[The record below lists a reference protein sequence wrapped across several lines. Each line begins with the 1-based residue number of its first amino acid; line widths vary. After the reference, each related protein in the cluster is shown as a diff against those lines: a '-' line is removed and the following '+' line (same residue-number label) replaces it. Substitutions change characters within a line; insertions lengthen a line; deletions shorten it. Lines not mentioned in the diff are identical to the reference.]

1 MKKNIFDK
9 ILICVSIII
18 ILLNWLFCNI
28 VLAESTNENLEDIS
42 VAEGNVGEETYSE
55 LRKKLVEELRSK
67 LEEAYSYSGTVEEL
81 ADLCGIDLNDT
92 TAGEVTSSEG
102 KIIKIDDNTTIVLG
116 FEMKCETGSKSQ
128 YITDD
133 NTDGRYTEMK
143 ISNIKVVKNTGADN
157 TTKKNEEAKSSS
169 FINFTNEMIVG
180 GKTYSGD
187 TNWDIGG
194 VLLKPFFFL
203 VNCVADTLLGIIQKF
218 MYSDVT
224 DQDQITNYVKTNYID
239 KCRVVDSRNIDT
251 MFDLSLNN
259 QILCYLGSKGKIS
272 NVEYP
277 HIHYSPEEIFAGK
290 ISLLN
295 IDFISGVGQAEGLG
309 VVRQA
314 LANWYKALRLIAT
327 VGFLSVLIY
336 IGIKIMLSANTKNRA
351 KYKELIIDWI
361 VGLAIL
367 YSMHYI
373 MSFIITAINMF
384 NDKLGA
390 SMPLLRVVGGNG
402 YDTFATNLIGLVRF
416 CTEYDTIAV
425 KIGYEIMYIMLVGY
439 TIKFTVIYLKRV
451 LNIAFLTLIAPI
463 VAFTYPID
471 KSIDGKAQGFSMW
484 IKEYFFNALIQPV
497 HYLLY
502 YVMVS
507 SAMGIAVKNPL
518 YAIAVLTFL
527 TEAERL
533 LKKIFGFDKAREGMV
548 GGLGAV
554 SMVSAANGVKKLVGK
569 KGNGA
574 NSSKA
579 IGYPGALNKDYKTA
593 ELLNDSIQ
601 TTQSP
606 TSADDDRENIDD
618 DENNNGP
625 IGDNTNHRLSNNN
638 NIQDQDIE
646 EPIGRPKLLGDIIP
660 RSELPANKKPIKQL
674 MRSMHEKRKDL
685 TAQALET
692 PVGQTMSNIANS
704 RGGRVAMRIGSGIG
718 AIGKRAI
725 RPIYDVNRT
734 AKYNGKRFVRNIA
747 KGAVGAGIGITAAA
761 VQAGISLTDGHYK
774 PTEALASF
782 SVGYA
787 YGTKKTDNI
796 IDTFGTG
803 YVEGYDKNEKMEV
816 YKENFKNRD
825 DVIQFCKEKY
835 GNEWREYRDRIVDNY
850 VTRGFI
856 DLDEIKQC
864 ITYSNAVAKEE
875 VEENPET
882 VNLTGRAKEKAI
894 DKERDKQ
901 DVIAMSILTH
911 KKKRKKQNISSITYN
926 PKREKQYLDSIT
938 KGMDTEKAEK
948 TRKEEKAV
956 SASIRYFDSKTT

>member
-1 MKKNIFDK
+1 M
-9 ILICVSIII
+9 
-18 ILLNWLFCNI
+18 
-28 VLAESTNENLEDIS
+28 
-42 VAEGNVGEETYSE
+42 
-55 LRKKLVEELRSK
+55 
-67 LEEAYSYSGTVEEL
+67 
-81 ADLCGIDLNDT
+81 
-92 TAGEVTSSEG
+92 
-102 KIIKIDDNTTIVLG
+102 
-116 FEMKCETGSKSQ
+116 
-128 YITDD
+128 
-133 NTDGRYTEMK
+133 
-143 ISNIKVVKNTGADN
+143 
-157 TTKKNEEAKSSS
+157 
-169 FINFTNEMIVG
+169 
-180 GKTYSGD
+180 
-187 TNWDIGG
+187 
-194 VLLKPFFFL
+194 
-203 VNCVADTLLGIIQKF
+203 
-218 MYSDVT
+218 
-224 DQDQITNYVKTNYID
+224 
-239 KCRVVDSRNIDT
+239 
-251 MFDLSLNN
+251 
-259 QILCYLGSKGKIS
+259 
-272 NVEYP
+272 
-277 HIHYSPEEIFAGK
+277 
-290 ISLLN
+290 
-295 IDFISGVGQAEGLG
+295 
-309 VVRQA
+309 
-314 LANWYKALRLIAT
+314 
-327 VGFLSVLIY
+327 
-336 IGIKIMLSANTKNRA
+336 
-351 KYKELIIDWI
+351 
-361 VGLAIL
+361 
-367 YSMHYI
+367 
-373 MSFIITAINMF
+373 
-384 NDKLGA
+384 
-390 SMPLLRVVGGNG
+390 
-402 YDTFATNLIGLVRF
+402 
-416 CTEYDTIAV
+416 
-425 KIGYEIMYIMLVGY
+425 
-439 TIKFTVIYLKRV
+439 
-451 LNIAFLTLIAPI
+451 
-463 VAFTYPID
+463 
-471 KSIDGKAQGFSMW
+471 
-484 IKEYFFNALIQPV
+484 
-497 HYLLY
+497 
-502 YVMVS
+502 
-507 SAMGIAVKNPL
+507 
-518 YAIAVLTFL
+518 
-527 TEAERL
+527 
-533 LKKIFGFDKAREGMV
+533 KKIFRFDKAREGMV

-638 NIQDQDIE
+638 IQDIE

-882 VNLTGRAKEKAI
+882 ANLTGRAKEKAI

-926 PKREKQYLDSIT
+926 QKREKQYLDSIT

>member
-1 MKKNIFDK
+1 MQNVMLSNEDEESPLAK
-9 ILICVSIII
+9 VASIIGDVFDVV
-18 ILLNWLFCNI
+18 NSEKKDELFDAGNPTETI
-28 VLAESTNENLEDIS
+28 TTRIS
-42 VAEGNVGEETYSE
+42 RIDVWDALSE
-55 LRKKLVEELRSK
+55 F
-67 LEEAYSYSGTVEEL
+67 A
-81 ADLCGIDLNDT
+81 I
-92 TAGEVTSSEG
+92 
-102 KIIKIDDNTTIVLG
+102 
-116 FEMKCETGSKSQ
+116 
-128 YITDD
+128 
-133 NTDGRYTEMK
+133 
-143 ISNIKVVKNTGADN
+143 
-157 TTKKNEEAKSSS
+157 
-169 FINFTNEMIVG
+169 
-180 GKTYSGD
+180 
-187 TNWDIGG
+187 
-194 VLLKPFFFL
+194 
-203 VNCVADTLLGIIQKF
+203 
-218 MYSDVT
+218 
-224 DQDQITNYVKTNYID
+224 
-239 KCRVVDSRNIDT
+239 
-251 MFDLSLNN
+251 
-259 QILCYLGSKGKIS
+259 
-272 NVEYP
+272 P
-277 HIHYSPEEIFAGK
+277 HIHYSCEEIFAGK
-290 ISLLN
+290 VGLLN
-295 IDFISGVGQAEGLG
+295 IDFISGQGQTSSLKT
-309 VVRQA
+309 VRSVIA
-314 LANWYKALRLIAT
+314 SWYKILRLIAT
-327 VGFLSVLIY
+327 VLFLSVLIY
-336 IGIKIMLSANTKNRA
+336 IGIKIMLSSNTKNRA

-638 NIQDQDIE
+638 IQDIE

-761 VQAGISLTDGHYK
+761 VQAGISLTDGKYSPAEAIGSFAAGYGFAGNAAGGVVDTLTSGYRDGYTK
-774 PTEALASF
+774 P
-782 SVGYA
+782 
-787 YGTKKTDNI
+787 
-796 IDTFGTG
+796 
-803 YVEGYDKNEKMEV
+803 EKMKAFQED
-816 YKENFKNRD
+816 FSNRD
-825 DVIQFCKEKY
+825 DVIQFCKENY
-835 GNEWREYRDRIVDNY
+835 GDDWREQRDRMVNNF
-850 VTRGFI
+850 VPRGFT
-856 DLDEIKQC
+856 DLSEMKEMMK
-864 ITYSNAVAKEE
+864 YSNNATAELTKNNSNLTEKQKIEIRNKQDLTAMAIKNVQKRKAKEGTSGTPY
-875 VEENPET
+875 N
-882 VNLTGRAKEKAI
+882 EK
-894 DKERDKQ
+894 KERQ
-901 DVIAMSILTH
+901 LIAT
-911 KKKRKKQNISSITYN
+911 R
-926 PKREKQYLDSIT
+926 T
-938 KGMDTEKAEK
+938 KGMSQTQAETTANTIRNEDEAIRRYNQYLEK
-948 TRKEEKAV
+948 
-956 SASIRYFDSKTT
+956 

>member
-1 MKKNIFDK
+1 MQNVMLSNEDEGSPLAK
-9 ILICVSIII
+9 VASIIGDVFDVV
-18 ILLNWLFCNI
+18 NGEKKDELFDAGNPTETI
-28 VLAESTNENLEDIS
+28 TTRIS
-42 VAEGNVGEETYSE
+42 RTDFW
-55 LRKKLVEELRSK
+55 
-67 LEEAYSYSGTVEEL
+67 EA
-81 ADLCGIDLNDT
+81 
-92 TAGEVTSSEG
+92 G
-102 KIIKIDDNTTIVLG
+102 KDFAI
-116 FEMKCETGSKSQ
+116 
-128 YITDD
+128 
-133 NTDGRYTEMK
+133 
-143 ISNIKVVKNTGADN
+143 
-157 TTKKNEEAKSSS
+157 
-169 FINFTNEMIVG
+169 
-180 GKTYSGD
+180 
-187 TNWDIGG
+187 
-194 VLLKPFFFL
+194 
-203 VNCVADTLLGIIQKF
+203 
-218 MYSDVT
+218 
-224 DQDQITNYVKTNYID
+224 
-239 KCRVVDSRNIDT
+239 
-251 MFDLSLNN
+251 
-259 QILCYLGSKGKIS
+259 
-272 NVEYP
+272 P
-277 HIHYSPEEIFAGK
+277 HIHYSCEEIFAGK
-290 ISLLN
+290 VGLLN
-295 IDFISGVGQAEGLG
+295 IDFISGQGQTSSLKT
-309 VVRQA
+309 VRSVIA
-314 LANWYKALRLIAT
+314 SWYKILRLIAT
-327 VGFLSVLIY
+327 VLFLSVLIY

-761 VQAGISLTDGHYK
+761 VQAGISLTDGKYS
-774 PTEALASF
+774 PAEAIGSF
-782 SVGYA
+782 AAGYGFA
-787 YGTKKTDNI
+787 GNAAGGVV
-796 IDTFGTG
+796 DTFTSSYRDG
-803 YVEGYDKNEKMEV
+803 YTKPEKMKAFQED
-816 YKENFKNRD
+816 FSNRD
-825 DVIQFCKEKY
+825 DVIQFCKENY
-835 GNEWREYRDRIVDNY
+835 GDDWREQRDRMVNNF
-850 VTRGFI
+850 VPRGFT
-856 DLDEIKQC
+856 DLSEMKEMMK
-864 ITYSNAVAKEE
+864 YSNNATAELTKNNSNLTEKQKIEIRNKQDLTAMAIKNVQKRKAKEGTSGTPY
-875 VEENPET
+875 N
-882 VNLTGRAKEKAI
+882 EK
-894 DKERDKQ
+894 KERQ
-901 DVIAMSILTH
+901 LIAA
-911 KKKRKKQNISSITYN
+911 R
-926 PKREKQYLDSIT
+926 T
-938 KGMDTEKAEK
+938 KGMSQTQAETAANKIRNEDEAIRRYNQYLEK
-948 TRKEEKAV
+948 
-956 SASIRYFDSKTT
+956 

>member
-1 MKKNIFDK
+1 
-9 ILICVSIII
+9 
-18 ILLNWLFCNI
+18 
-28 VLAESTNENLEDIS
+28 
-42 VAEGNVGEETYSE
+42 
-55 LRKKLVEELRSK
+55 
-67 LEEAYSYSGTVEEL
+67 
-81 ADLCGIDLNDT
+81 
-92 TAGEVTSSEG
+92 
-102 KIIKIDDNTTIVLG
+102 
-116 FEMKCETGSKSQ
+116 
-128 YITDD
+128 
-133 NTDGRYTEMK
+133 
-143 ISNIKVVKNTGADN
+143 
-157 TTKKNEEAKSSS
+157 
-169 FINFTNEMIVG
+169 
-180 GKTYSGD
+180 
-187 TNWDIGG
+187 
-194 VLLKPFFFL
+194 
-203 VNCVADTLLGIIQKF
+203 
-218 MYSDVT
+218 
-224 DQDQITNYVKTNYID
+224 
-239 KCRVVDSRNIDT
+239 
-251 MFDLSLNN
+251 
-259 QILCYLGSKGKIS
+259 
-272 NVEYP
+272 
-277 HIHYSPEEIFAGK
+277 
-290 ISLLN
+290 
-295 IDFISGVGQAEGLG
+295 
-309 VVRQA
+309 
-314 LANWYKALRLIAT
+314 
-327 VGFLSVLIY
+327 
-336 IGIKIMLSANTKNRA
+336 MLSANTKNRA

-373 MSFIITAINMF
+373 MSFIITAINVF

-484 IKEYFFNALIQPV
+484 IKKYFFNALIQPV

-638 NIQDQDIE
+638 NIQDIE
-646 EPIGRPKLLGDIIP
+646 ETIGRPKLLGDIIP

-704 RGGRVAMRIGSGIG
+704 RGGRVAMRIGSGVG

-882 VNLTGRAKEKAI
+882 ANLTGRAKEKAI